1 MGFRNVISF
10 HLCKNYELSFV
21 LKLGLFKIMPA
32 VNLFKQ
38 SSIAKIAKAYP
49 LRFFDI
55 GARGGFDTS
64 LWPVAFASE
73 AVGFEPNPDEFE
85 LLNTGK
91 DDVWMNSRFLPVAVS
106 GENGIRTL
114 NVPSDPVGASLL
126 GPTKL
131 YGPAQTKTQF
141 LDVVETHQVETE
153 TLDRILAHFDLLP
166 PEYLK
171 LDIEGVELEVLKS
184 SPITLNQ
191 TLAVKVEVAYSKYR
205 ADQPMASEV
214 MAFME
219 QEGFALMDFIESSH
233 WRTTSTV
240 LHPLM
245 DKTPVPYSRGQIA
258 HGDLLYFRRPH
269 LLNTGGKIDVGRHLQ
284 LALIAMSFGYFDF
297 AEDIFNESEVLSE
310 ANGLGC
316 PDPHSELARLSKK
329 VGRIEAKKSFWK
341 QIRGFGPFVRRAT
354 NLIFS

>member
-1 MGFRNVISF
+1 
-10 HLCKNYELSFV
+10 
-21 LKLGLFKIMPA
+21 MPA

-38 SSIAKIAKAYP
+38 SSIANIAEAYP

-73 AVGFEPNPDEFE
+73 AIGFEPNPDEFK
-85 LLNTGK
+85 LLSNVGYE
-91 DDVWMNSRFLPVAVS
+91 VWMNLRYLPVAVS
-106 GENGIRTL
+106 GGNGIKTL

-131 YGPAQTKTQF
+131 YGPARTKTQF
-141 LDVVETHQVETE
+141 FDVVETHQVETE
-153 TLDRILAHFDLLP
+153 TLDRILVHFDLSP

-184 SPITLNQ
+184 SQITLNH
-191 TLAVKVEVAYSKYR
+191 TLAVKVEVAYGKHR
-205 ADQPMASEV
+205 ADQPLASEI
-214 MAFME
+214 MTFLE
-219 QEGFALMDFIESSH
+219 QQGFALMDFIEPSH

-245 DKTPVPYSRGQIA
+245 DKTPIPYSRGQIA
-258 HGDLLYFRRPH
+258 QGDLLYFRRPH
-269 LLNTGGKIDVGRHLQ
+269 LLNTGGVIDVGRHLQ

-297 AEDIFNESEVLSE
+297 AEDIFSAPEVLSE
-310 ANGLGC
+310 AKRLGC
-316 PDPHSELARLSKK
+316 ADAQIELERLSKK
-329 VGRIEAKKSFWK
+329 VGQIEAKKAFWK

-354 NLIFS
+354 NLILL

>member
-1 MGFRNVISF
+1 MS
-10 HLCKNYELSFV
+10 
-21 LKLGLFKIMPA
+21 A

-38 SSIAKIAKAYP
+38 SSIAKIAEAYP

-55 GARGGFDTS
+55 GARDGFDAG
-64 LWPVAFASE
+64 LWPVAFATE

-85 LLNTGK
+85 ILSVS
-91 DDVWMNSRFLPVAVS
+91 DDRIWMNSQFLPVAVS
-106 GENGIRTL
+106 GENGVRTL

-126 GPTKL
+126 GPTKR
-131 YGPAQTKTQF
+131 YGPARTKGQF
-141 LDVVETHQVETE
+141 YDVVETHQVETE

-184 SPITLNQ
+184 SPITLNH
-191 TLAVKVEVAYSKYR
+191 TLAVKVEVAYSQHR
-205 ADQPMASEV
+205 AGQPMASEI

-219 QEGFALMDFIESSH
+219 QQDFVLMDFIEPSH

-245 DKTPVPYSRGQIA
+245 DKTPIPYSRGQIA

-269 LLNTGGKIDVGRHLQ
+269 LLNMNGALDVGRHLQ

-297 AEDIFNESEVLSE
+297 AEDIFNQPDILSE
-310 ANGLGC
+310 CRRLGC
-316 PDPHSELARLSKK
+316 PNPLDELAQISKK
-329 VGRIEAKKSFWK
+329 VGRTEAKKAFCK
-341 QIRGFGPFVRRAT
+341 QIRGFGPFVRRVA
-354 NLIFS
+354 NLMLT